1 MRRFDH
7 ILTFDR
13 HVSGIAVTMI
23 LGKPRIYVNGAC
35 EIAHTG
41 TPWSLDLTGKFLPF
55 LKCAQPKNIC
65 LFSQYYLICLHNL
78 VSDFFSPFAYIFSPS
93 CKFDPAGLIWVLLF
107 FTLLKAELKT
117 KCLYLLQNETSVT
130 FKKFQEGLFFILL
143 YIYLTVKWINL
154 ISLFVCLFI
163 YLFILPR
170 LPRISSNFD
179 KRNPLGFIDKNVL
192 NTQDGY
198 SGFQEEVIKNP
209 QGLGFWELCS

>member
-41 TPWSLDLTGKFLPF
+41 TPWSLKIFVYF
-55 LKCAQPKNIC
+55 
-65 LFSQYYLICLHNL
+65 HNTIWNAYITWYQI
-78 VSDFFSPFAYIFSPS
+78 FFSPFAYIFSPS
-93 CKFDPAGLIWVLLF
+93 CKFDPAGLIWVLIF
-107 FTLLKAELKT
+107 FTVLKAELKA

-179 KRNPLGFIDKNVL
+179 KRKSIGFHRQQCFKHPGWLLWIPRGGD
-192 NTQDGY
+192 
-198 SGFQEEVIKNP
+198 
-209 QGLGFWELCS
+209 